1 MGLEQQ
7 PSLKVAHA
15 GRPTGV
21 STKSNGHLQSKTPNR
36 RRWCADAEEGCSAF
50 PDSLQIKSYSRV
62 VQNPPEVGEGGE
74 APALKPASKV

>member
-15 GRPTGV
+15 GRPTGM
-21 STKSNGHLQSKTPNR
+21 STKSNGHLQSKHQSKTPNPSR
-36 RRWCADAEEGCSAF
+36 RRWCADAEGGCSAF

-62 VQNPPEVGEGGE
+62 VQNPPEVGE
-74 APALKPASKV
+74 KPPL